1 MKFTYTY
8 IGENTTIKTVYKLN
22 SNNEVKVYKVN
33 TNKLDNNIK

>member
-1 MKFTYTY
+1 MKFTYTH
-8 IGENTTIKTVYKLN
+8 INGNIIEKTVYKIY